1 VIETDLGEEIILL
14 DPESQQMY
22 GLAAAARLVWLAL
35 PADGVE
41 PLVAAIREA
50 YDVGAA
56 EATADARDLLREL
69 IAADLI
75 RAGADDGART

>member
-1 VIETDLGEEIILL
+1 
-14 DPESQQMY
+14 
-22 GLAAAARLVWLAL
+22 
-35 PADGVE
+35 VE

-56 EATADARDLLREL
+56 EATADVCDLLREL
-69 IAADLI
+69 IAADLV